1 MSLVN
6 CLLQINGGSVQDFLN
21 TQVKPE
27 ARATAKGFNYN
38 KMQAVLC
45 MMSSSFV
52 SIALI
57 VWAFKTL
64 L

>member
-6 CLLQINGGSVQDFLN
+6 CLWQINGGSVQDFLN
-21 TQVKPE
+21 TPVKPE
-27 ARATAKGFNYN
+27 TLAAAKGFNYN
-38 KMQAVLC
+38 KLQAALC

-57 VWAFKTL
+57 IWAFKTL